1 MKKGLIVLAAA
12 FALAGCNQQ
21 GGTGDDATIDT
32 GSASS
37 SSSVSVSTNEG
48 ADVSIRGSASGSSS
62 VSGSGSL
69 GITNDTVVVTN
80 KTEVP
85 NPPQ

>member
-12 FALAGCNQQ
+12 FALAGCNK

-32 GSASS
+32 GSGSS
-37 SSSVSVSTNEG
+37 SSSVSVSTNDG
-48 ADVSIRGSASGSSS
+48 ADVSIRGSANGGSI
-62 VSGSGSL
+62 SGSGSL
-69 GITNDTVVVTN
+69 SVTNEIVVTN
-80 KTEVP
+80 KTEAP

>member
-32 GSASS
+32 GSGSS
-37 SSSVSVSTNEG
+37 SSSVSVSTNDG
-48 ADVSIRGSASGSSS
+48 ADVSIRGSANGGSI
-62 VSGSGSL
+62 SGSGSL
-69 GITNDTVVVTN
+69 SVTNEIVVTN
-80 KTEVP
+80 KTEAP